1 GHALLV
7 RAVLHRLLEARVQ
20 VPDVGLQRDDALAL
34 EVDDEPE
41 HAVRARVL
49 RPDVA
54 AHPLRLERAE
64 VLVPGRAGLG
74 QLRRHQL
81 SPASSAS
88 RLLVRR
94 ERGWGSWTER

>member
-1 GHALLV
+1 
-7 RAVLHRLLEARVQ
+7 
-20 VPDVGLQRDDALAL
+20 QRDDALAL

-49 RPDVA
+49 RPDVD

-94 ERGWGSWTER
+94 ERGWGSWTERTPARAPPFQPVSPGSLPVRPARNE